1 MRNVGRS
8 SIVRSEIAGVCSSA
22 SRIFA
27 TETGKFGPSFLG
39 SGFFVPS
46 CSTDEDSGAA
56 DGGGG
61 GPVQALGEYFS
72 HRGGSRALGAASEGA
87 YPLPPE
93 AESIRPRLDRLFD
106 CLENVRRRC
115 PEGCNKRLPLT
126 SIILHLNDDH
136 HWTREQIVE
145 WLKKD

>member
-1 MRNVGRS
+1 MHQVPRADQ
-8 SIVRSEIAGVCSSA
+8 IELADAIA
-22 SRIFA
+22 
-27 TETGKFGPSFLG
+27 E
-39 SGFFVPS
+39 
-46 CSTDEDSGAA
+46 GARRR
-56 DGGGG
+56 
-61 GPVQALGEYFS
+61 PVQAFGEYFS
-72 HRGGSRALGAASEGA
+72 HQGGSCALGAAYEGA
-87 YPLPPE
+87 YTLPHE

-115 PEGCNKRLPLT
+115 PEGCHKRLPLN